1 MKRFLR
7 GVGIFLSLVS
17 VGILSALAVIA
28 LLLRQE
34 EVRVPDLTGLDIVTV
49 IETLTQQG
57 LQLKVDRREP
67 SQTVMRDA
75 VITQTPSPGSGIKK
89 GRAVRVVIS
98 QGPSEMQ
105 APKLVGEHY
114 RKADLMIRQ
123 AGFFPGNL
131 SRVSSENVDRDIVI
145 SQDPPA
151 GSPVDKGGKIS
162 ILVSSGK
169 KVPLLITPKLIGKR
183 AEEATKL
190 VDRTGLQYRIIYRTT
205 EAKPPTAERVVI
217 GQKPGAG
224 FPVPA
229 DGTVEIIVSK

>member
-34 EVRVPDLTGLDIVTV
+34 EVRVPDLSGLDIVTV

-105 APKLVGEHY
+105 APTLVGEHY
-114 RKADLMIRQ
+114 RKADIMIRQ

-169 KVPLLITPKLIGKR
+169 KVPLLVTPKLIGKR

-190 VDRTGLQYRIIYRTT
+190 VDRTGLQYRIIYRTP

-229 DGTVEIIVSK
+229 DVTVEIIVSK